1 MPVSSMT
8 GFGSAQMPTSLG
20 LAQVEIRSVNNR
32 FFELGLRLP
41 EDIRSL
47 EPMIR
52 EKLAR
57 VLPRGKV
64 EVRFSILRETNAA
77 ADLPA
82 PHMDRIETLIRL
94 QEKLQSRFPGAL
106 TPWRISEL
114 LAFPGVL
121 TASAPAAE
129 SLPQEALLAV
139 FDAAVQSLE
148 ASRLSEGA
156 KLAQAIAERLRRLTE
171 LRVQAEQL
179 LPEALDALRTKIN
192 ARLQEAFGQS
202 LSGDLRSDAVA
213 ALLAERI
220 QQEAHAASGR
230 ADIAEELDRLEVHIQ
245 AVTQALAKPSDQ
257 PQGKRLD
264 FLCQELHRE
273 ANTLGAK
280 SSHIGLTQIS
290 MEMRLTIEQIREQV
304 QNIQ

>member
-1 MPVSSMT
+1 MT

-20 LAQVEIRSVNNR
+20 LVQVEIRSVNNR

-64 EVRFSILRETNAA
+64 EVRFSILRDNQ
-77 ADLPA
+77 LPDSLLT
-82 PHMDRIETLIRL
+82 PNMDRIETLIRL
-94 QEKLQSRFPGAL
+94 QEKLQGQFPGAVA
-106 TPWRISEL
+106 PWQISEL

-121 TASAPAAE
+121 APSAPTAE

-139 FDAAVQSLE
+139 FDAALQSLE
-148 ASRLSEGA
+148 SSRLQEGD
-156 KLAQAIAERLRRLTE
+156 KLAQAITERLRGLTE
-171 LRVQAEQL
+171 LRMQAQQV
-179 LPEALDALRTKIN
+179 LPEALDALRAKIN

-202 LSGDLRSDAVA
+202 LSDDLRSDAVA

-230 ADIAEELDRLEVHIQ
+230 ADIAEELDRLGVHIQ
-245 AVTQALAKPSDQ
+245 AVTQALTKPHDQ

-280 SSHIGLTQIS
+280 SSHVGLTQIS
-290 MEMRLTIEQIREQV
+290 MEMRLMIEQIREQV

>member
-1 MPVSSMT
+1 MT

-20 LAQVEIRSVNNR
+20 LVQVEIRSVNNR

-64 EVRFSILRETNAA
+64 EVRFSILRDNQQP
-77 ADLPA
+77 DSLLA
-82 PHMDRIETLIRL
+82 PNMDRIETLIRL
-94 QEKLQSRFPGAL
+94 QEKLQGQFPGAVS
-106 TPWRISEL
+106 PWQISEL

-121 TASAPAAE
+121 TPSAPAAE

-139 FDAAVQSLE
+139 FDAALQSLE
-148 ASRLSEGA
+148 SSRLQEGD
-156 KLAQAIAERLRRLTE
+156 KLAQAITERLRGLTE
-171 LRVQAEQL
+171 LRMQAQQV
-179 LPEALDALRTKIN
+179 LPEALDALRAKIN

-202 LSGDLRSDAVA
+202 LSDDLRSDAVA

-230 ADIAEELDRLEVHIQ
+230 ADIAEELDRLGVHIQ
-245 AVTQALAKPSDQ
+245 AVTQALAKPHDQ

-280 SSHIGLTQIS
+280 SSHVGLTQIS